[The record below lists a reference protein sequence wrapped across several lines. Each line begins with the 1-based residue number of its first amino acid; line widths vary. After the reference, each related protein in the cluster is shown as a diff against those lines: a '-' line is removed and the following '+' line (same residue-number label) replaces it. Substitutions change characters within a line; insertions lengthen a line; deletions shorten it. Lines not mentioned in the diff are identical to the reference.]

1 MGVPDPFR
9 DSSLLREHAYYDTG
23 DVDYVIPPSDS
34 NKKMGFMSIRERG
47 LGNFDYSSSRPLYS
61 GNSETEVTAGSLLLY
76 ISCILMGVLVV
87 FTIVSYI
94 IKSSPKETL
103 AIKSTL
109 NNIVKKRSR
118 SNRKLKGILPMSHTP
133 DSNTPPSL
141 TSTPELSDVES
152 FESPSRNFKF
162 DTIVD
167 DFLHTL
173 KSWTVN
179 EFELDNLRVH

>member
-34 NKKMGFMSIRERG
+34 NKKMGFMSIKERG
-47 LGNFDYSSSRPLYS
+47 LGNFDYSSTKPLYS
-61 GNSETEVTAGSLLLY
+61 SGSETEVAASSLLY
-76 ISCILMGVLVV
+76 ISCILLGVLVV
-87 FTIVSYI
+87 FTIVFYI

-103 AIKSTL
+103 AIKSKL
-109 NNIVKKRSR
+109 NNMVKKRNR
-118 SNRKLKGILPMSHTP
+118 SSRKLKGILPMSHTP
-133 DSNTPPSL
+133 DSTPPSL
-141 TSTPELSDVES
+141 SSTPELSDVES

-167 DFLHTL
+167 DLSHTL